1 MFFGTEFALYWVLL
15 MRDFSTMMKRSAYPL
30 FVGLLGSFLAVPA
43 VPAMAQEGAG
53 ELGAPTRV
61 EEVTPAA
68 ETPAVP
74 VPATDA
80 PVVAVPAVAAA
91 PVFRGSQMTA
101 GGRVYELG
109 CNAGMHFVFGPT
121 VYVQCAGAVVVV
133 DTANASATTF
143 AVAGMPTNF
152 FEQGGRVWV
161 ELNHDTAH
169 PVASLPSLA
178 PQAAPA
184 PNQYI
189 QPGQP
194 GQPGQLGQPTRP
206 GQLGPHAQQAPAEPA
221 PRGEVIRVVSGEVYV
236 QFTTVP
242 ELYAGTRVAFTADG
256 MNPVVGT
263 LVTRAGEV
271 FIARV
276 AYGETVPVGA
286 AAAVTDAP
294 ATGSSTIPQR
304 SSSFRLAMTARGLIG
319 AGEDG
324 GGGIIADIDAEWRL
338 RAPVFLRLIVDPVG
352 VGFGEATVPF
362 GGAHILAGF
371 DSSFLAI
378 GLGLGFQLVEAD
390 FEDDFRF
397 SERRLGIGTS
407 IGFLLRVGSP
417 EGFYVELFNAMTYV
431 DKFRFGS
438 LRIRAQWGLGHRN
451 WMVIRGGGGVT
462 RAAYGEVGFRRLLSG
477 WSGDEGALFLT
488 ASFGGSAIY
497 TDLDSYELY
506 AGPTFGITLE
516 KIW

>member
-1 MFFGTEFALYWVLL
+1 
-15 MRDFSTMMKRSAYPL
+15 MMKRFAYPL
-30 FVGLLGSFLAVPA
+30 FVGLLGSFFAVPS

-61 EEVTPAA
+61 EEVTPVA
-68 ETPAVP
+68 ETPP
-74 VPATDA
+74 VPAPDA
-80 PVVAVPAVAAA
+80 PVVAPVVAAA
-91 PVFRGSQMTA
+91 PAPTPPTFRGSQMTA
-101 GGRVYELG
+101 AGRVYELG
-109 CNAGMHFVFGPT
+109 CNAGMHFVYGPT
-121 VYVQCAGAVVVV
+121 IYVQCAGAVVVV

-143 AVAGMPTNF
+143 AVSGMPTNF

-169 PVASLPSLA
+169 PVAALPSLA

-184 PNQYI
+184 VAPV
-189 QPGQP
+189 QPG
-194 GQPGQLGQPTRP
+194 GLGRQAPR
-206 GQLGPHAQQAPAEPA
+206 QQAPVPQEHSI
-221 PRGEVIRVVSGEVYV
+221 RGEVLRFDSGEVHIR
-236 QFTTVP
+236 FSTSR
-242 ELYAGTRVAFTADG
+242 ELYAGTRVAFTADD
-256 MNPVVGT
+256 MTPVVGT
-263 LVTRAGEV
+263 LVTRSGDV
-271 FIARV
+271 FVARV
-276 AYGETVPVGA
+276 AYGEVVPVGA
-286 AAAVTDAP
+286 VAYVTQAP
-294 ATGSSTIPQR
+294 TTGSSSIPQR
-304 SSSFRLAMTARGLIG
+304 TSSFRLAMSARGLIG

-324 GGGIIADIDAEWRL
+324 GGGIIADLDAEWRL
-338 RAPVFLRLIVDPVG
+338 RAPVFLRLIADPVG
-352 VGFGEATVPF
+352 VGFGDATVGF
-362 GGAHILAGF
+362 GGAHFLAGF

-378 GLGLGFQLVEAD
+378 GLGLGFQMVEAD
-390 FEDDFRF
+390 YYDEDAFF
-397 SERRLGIGTS
+397 TERRLGIGTS

-488 ASFGGSAIY
+488 ATFGGSAIY
-497 TDLDSYELY
+497 TSLDRYELY

>member
-1 MFFGTEFALYWVLL
+1 
-15 MRDFSTMMKRSAYPL
+15 MMKRSAYPL

-43 VPAMAQEGAG
+43 VPVMAQEGAG

-61 EEVTPAA
+61 EEVTPTAGA
-68 ETPAVP
+68 AVP
-74 VPATDA
+74 APDA
-80 PVVAVPAVAAA
+80 QVVVAVAAAA

-109 CNAGMHFVFGPT
+109 CNAGMHFVYGPT

-133 DTANASATTF
+133 DTANPSATTF
-143 AVAGMPTNF
+143 AVSGMPTNF

-169 PVASLPSLA
+169 PVESLPSLA

-184 PNQYI
+184 NQFI

-194 GQPGQLGQPTRP
+194 NAQLRTNAQ
-206 GQLGPHAQQAPAEPA
+206 GPVGPELPPA
-221 PRGEVIRVVSGEVYV
+221 RGEVVRFDSGEVHIR
-236 QFTTVP
+236 FDSVP
-242 ELYAGTRVAFTADG
+242 ELYAGTRVAFTSEG
-256 MNPVVGT
+256 MTPVVGT
-263 LVTRAGEV
+263 LVTRAGDI

-276 AYGETVPVGA
+276 TYGEAVPVGA
-286 AAAVTDAP
+286 VANVTNAP
-294 ATGSSTIPQR
+294 ATGSSSMPER
-304 SSSFRLAMTARGLIG
+304 SSSFRLAATVRGLIG
-319 AGEDG
+319 AGDDG

-338 RAPVFLRLIVDPVG
+338 RAPVFLRLIMDPVG
-352 VGFGEATVPF
+352 VGFGENAIGF
-362 GGAHILAGF
+362 AGAHVLAGF

-378 GLGLGFQLVEAD
+378 GLGLGFQMVEAD
-390 FEDDFRF
+390 VYDEDRFF
-397 SERRLGIGTS
+397 SERTLGIGTS
-407 IGFLLRVGSP
+407 LAFLLRVGSP

-431 DKFRFGS
+431 DQFRFGS

-477 WSGDEGALFLT
+477 WSGDGAFFLT
-488 ASFGGSAIY
+488 ASFGGSAILSDISPY
-497 TDLDSYELY
+497 NLY